1 MEYFSQQAR
10 EHDLPFRSDGDAL
23 NLLDEQRTALVY
35 LADAVSRCQHEDM
48 RTPEV
53 LAALEFLRASLLPD
67 AVPTPPCNTSVKPS
81 PSRIPANAPKFS
93 NTATAPSNS
102 PPRGKGYSLNRS
114 FMYFVKEDVSQ
125 LKEQ

>member
-23 NLLDEQRTALVY
+23 NLLDEQRTALAY

-53 LAALEFLRASLLPD
+53 LAALEFLRASLPAGRGADTALQHFRQALALPD
-67 AVPTPPCNTSVKPS
+67 PRQ
-81 PSRIPANAPKFS
+81 RIQILQHS
-93 NTATAPSNS
+93 
-102 PPRGKGYSLNRS
+102 YRS
-114 FMYFVKEDVSQ
+114 IELAAQ
-125 LKEQ
+125 G